1 MQVYMELLNIKNEE
15 GPCTLD
21 KLGAC
26 KTAHTTQKC
35 KKLSYN
41 DWTCWNNKRKEFI
54 EFSLAVFEQSKV
66 DFFLFL
72 FWTYIFTNFCVKEFF
87 FLFYSTGISTENL
100 PRNFKGVEHTEV
112 FYI

>member
-1 MQVYMELLNIKNEE
+1 MQVYMELLNIENEE

-35 KKLSYN
+35 KTLSYN

-54 EFSLAVFEQSKV
+54 EFSLELYLNSQK
-66 DFFLFL
+66 
-72 FWTYIFTNFCVKEFF
+72 WIFSS
-87 FLFYSTGISTENL
+87 FYSGLTFLLI
-100 PRNFKGVEHTEV
+100 FV
-112 FYI
+112 

>member
-35 KKLSYN
+35 KTLSYN
-41 DWTCWNNKRKEFI
+41 D
-54 EFSLAVFEQSKV
+54 
-66 DFFLFL
+66 
-72 FWTYIFTNFCVKEFF
+72 
-87 FLFYSTGISTENL
+87 
-100 PRNFKGVEHTEV
+100 
-112 FYI
+112 

>member
-41 DWTCWNNKRKEFI
+41 DWTRWNNKRKEFI

-72 FWTYIFTNFCVKEFF
+72 FWTYIFTNFCVKEFCF
-87 FLFYSTGISTENL
+87 PLL
-100 PRNFKGVEHTEV
+100 
-112 FYI
+112 

>member
-66 DFFLFL
+66 DFSSFYSGLTSL
-72 FWTYIFTNFCVKEFF
+72 LIFVWKNFF

-100 PRNFKGVEHTEV
+100 PRNFKGVEYTEV

>member
-1 MQVYMELLNIKNEE
+1 MQVYIELLNIKNEE

-41 DWTCWNNKRKEFI
+41 D
-54 EFSLAVFEQSKV
+54 
-66 DFFLFL
+66 
-72 FWTYIFTNFCVKEFF
+72 
-87 FLFYSTGISTENL
+87 
-100 PRNFKGVEHTEV
+100 
-112 FYI
+112 